1 LAVALALAQIVVGRN
16 TFGPDPRSY
25 LELARAI
32 LRHDWAMVINAY
44 WSALY
49 PWLLAAALGVVKPS
63 LRWEFPVAQR
73 LVFPYVSGC
82 YCGL

>member
-1 LAVALALAQIVVGRN
+1 MGIRWLFAVLAVALALAQIVVGRN

-49 PWLLAAALGVVKPS
+49 PWLLAAALGS
-63 LRWEFPVAQR
+63 SSHRCAGSFP
-73 LVFPYVSGC
+73 
-82 YCGL
+82 

>member
-1 LAVALALAQIVVGRN
+1 MGIRWLFRCLAVALALAQIVVGRN

-63 LRWEFPVAQR
+63 LRWEFP
-73 LVFPYVSGC
+73 
-82 YCGL
+82 